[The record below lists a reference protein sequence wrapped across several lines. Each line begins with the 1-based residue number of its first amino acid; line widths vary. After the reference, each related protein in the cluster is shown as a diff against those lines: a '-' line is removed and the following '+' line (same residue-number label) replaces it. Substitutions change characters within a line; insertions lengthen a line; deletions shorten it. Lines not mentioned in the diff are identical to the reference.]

1 MPQNFNIYK
10 AMDPS
15 VAKNVVS
22 FMGHDDG
29 TSVPYKIRVKT
40 EAMAGELKAALDREI
55 EFVKAKSSD

>member
-1 MPQNFNIYK
+1 
-10 AMDPS
+10 MDPS